1 MGRGG
6 HRHGRNSVG
15 EGPWGGHLVGGAGGR
30 TALGRRKRGKGERT
44 HVHGVP
50 CLLTSRSPALS
61 DPQQTEGFRKRWF
74 TMDDRRLMYFKD
86 PLVREGLG
94 PAGLG
99 PL

>member
-1 MGRGG
+1 M
-6 HRHGRNSVG
+6 
-15 EGPWGGHLVGGAGGR
+15 GGAGGR